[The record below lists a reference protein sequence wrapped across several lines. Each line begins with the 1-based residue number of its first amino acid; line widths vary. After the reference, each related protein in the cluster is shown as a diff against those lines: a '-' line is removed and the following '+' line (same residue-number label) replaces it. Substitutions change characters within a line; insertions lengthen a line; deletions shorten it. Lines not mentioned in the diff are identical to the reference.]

1 MFGASAYEGGGRSP
15 VAISLA
21 IGGATLPADGR
32 TATELI
38 AAADGGL
45 YREKRAPGVHPD
57 PSPSGSRASKVRRDR
72 MRPSPPDARADQYE
86 STGRDRREYQRAG
99 WTRAP
104 SDRHA
109 HLRT

>member
-1 MFGASAYEGGGRSP
+1 VFGASAYEGGGRSP

-45 YREKRAPGVHPD
+45 YREKRAGRLPPRRVARPAEGIEGAAR
-57 PSPSGSRASKVRRDR
+57 SGEALT
-72 MRPSPPDARADQYE
+72 A
-86 STGRDRREYQRAG
+86 
-99 WTRAP
+99 
-104 SDRHA
+104 
-109 HLRT
+109 

>member
-45 YREKRAPGVHPD
+45 YREKGAARRPPRPVAV
-57 PSPSGSRASKVRRDR
+57 RQRVSKVRR
-72 MRPSPPDARADQYE
+72 
-86 STGRDRREYQRAG
+86 G
-99 WTRAP
+99 
-104 SDRHA
+104 SDEA
-109 HLRT
+109 LTA

>member
-1 MFGASAYEGGGRSP
+1 VFGASAYEGGGRSP

-45 YREKRAPGVHPD
+45 YREKRGARRPPRPVAVRQPGIE
-57 PSPSGSRASKVRRDR
+57 GA
-72 MRPSPPDARADQYE
+72 AR
-86 STGRDRREYQRAG
+86 
-99 WTRAP
+99 
-104 SDRHA
+104 SDEA
-109 HLRT
+109 LTA